1 MDRRE
6 HCGWSG
12 IDPWRKIR
20 VAQQLSLETH
30 LAGWGAVSAE
40 HRAVAATILAI
51 TDAARSIAALVA
63 RGALGGRLGRVI
75 RGNAQGDDQREL
87 DVRTNELLIAA
98 LRAAPVAVVASE
110 ELEASL
116 LLNEG
121 APLAVALD
129 PLDGSSNINSNI
141 SIGTIFSVLAADAWS
156 NGGSTDSAFLQ
167 KGTAQ
172 KGAGYVIYGPHC
184 ALVLSVGEGTQIY
197 TLDPDTNAFMMTV
210 ACAKIPEKTREYA
223 VNASNA
229 RHWSEPIRAYVGDC
243 VAGKDGPRDEDF
255 NTRWIASLV
264 AEAHRILTRG
274 GVFLYPGDAR
284 EGYGS
289 GRLRLIY
296 EANPIA
302 WLVEQAGG
310 CATDGRARILELT
323 PERLHQRTPFVFGS
337 REEVERIAR
346 YQSDLHAIGG
356 RSPLFNQRGLFGT

>member
-1 MDRRE
+1 M
-6 HCGWSG
+6 
-12 IDPWRKIR
+12 
-20 VAQQLSLETH
+20 AQQVPLETY
-30 LAGWGAVSAE
+30 LTGWGAVSAE

-51 TDAARSIAALVA
+51 ADAARSIAALVA
-63 RGALGGRLGRVI
+63 RGALGGRLAQVV
-75 RGNAQGDDQREL
+75 RGNAQGDDQKEL
-87 DVRTNELLIAA
+87 DVRANELLIAA
-98 LRAAPVAVVASE
+98 LRAAPVTVVASE

-116 LLNEG
+116 LLNER

-129 PLDGSSNINSNI
+129 PLDGSSNIDSNI
-141 SIGTIFSVLAADAWS
+141 SIGTIFSILAAEAS
-156 NGGSTDSAFLQ
+156 SQGGSADSALLQ

-172 KGAGYVIYGPHC
+172 KAAGYAIYGPHC
-184 ALVLSVGEGTQIY
+184 ALVLSVGKGTQIY
-197 TLDPDTNAFMMTV
+197 TLDPDTDVFLMTV

-264 AEAHRILTRG
+264 AETHRILARG

-310 CATDGRARILELT
+310 CATDGRTRILELK